1 MLRSVDM
8 ATACADELPGG
19 QCLRLVSNSSA
30 LCADLELLAQ
40 AAEGSL
46 QVRQFLLDFVD
57 SGAQLV
63 GVDCEVFATP
73 AADELGVQFELADG
87 LRSLVAA
94 VRAGH
99 VDQFFVQLSS
109 HGHPS
114 RKVV

>member
-1 MLRSVDM
+1 MLKLMSW
-8 ATACADELPGG
+8 AEALADELPGG
-19 QCLRLVSNSSA
+19 LCLRLVSHSSA

-40 AAEGSL
+40 AADGSL

-63 GVDCEVFATP
+63 RVDGEFFATP
-73 AADELGVQFELADG
+73 VAGELGVQFELADG
-87 LRSLVAA
+87 LRRLVAA
-94 VRAGH
+94 VRAGQ
-99 VDQFFVQLSS
+99 VDQFFVQQSG